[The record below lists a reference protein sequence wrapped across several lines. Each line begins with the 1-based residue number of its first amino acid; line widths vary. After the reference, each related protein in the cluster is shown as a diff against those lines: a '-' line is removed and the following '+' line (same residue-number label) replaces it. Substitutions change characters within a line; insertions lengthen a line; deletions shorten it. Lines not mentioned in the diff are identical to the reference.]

1 MADIKLRFGVEG
13 DRSLSE
19 GSGKEISD
27 TLNWIVSEIN
37 KDPYKI
43 KFTADPT
50 SIENLS
56 KSIRD
61 AVTDATRNIAVGQ
74 AVTIDPSITV
84 NPSKTHIPENPKSII
99 AVGTKEYTVATQQLD
114 RLDSALKELDRNQ
127 IKILPD
133 NFQGQINKLRGDLS
147 KGELSVESFTDRYSE
162 LLRILNT
169 PISTADK
176 YSLMAKAESAMAS
189 AQTKLNS
196 QDPGLTFEDGYDS
209 KSLQGAISEVK
220 ELTTSF
226 NNGEISA
233 HELVE
238 AMSKLRYE
246 TSRYSNAVA
255 NASNAEKEMEADA
268 KQRASS
274 LKRVQTAIDA
284 NVAAQKR
291 FSAASHGETSGDYN
305 NLVSVEQKLRALK
318 QQLDDNSFSAEKLN
332 KELDE
337 LVVSQRASMSAIA
350 SSGKGKLSWFDKLS
364 KGIDKYASWFSVST
378 IFMETWQAMRRLVSI
393 TVELDEAMTELKKVT
408 NETDTAYKAFL
419 TSASARAK
427 KVGSSLVD
435 VVSATADFA
444 RLGNTIAESEQLA
457 DAALV
462 YKNVGDGIS
471 DITQATESI
480 IATMQAFGMEAS
492 QAMSVVDKF
501 NNVGNN
507 FAISSGGIGDA
518 LLRSAAAMKAANNT
532 LDETIALIT
541 AANTIV
547 QNPDVVGTTMKT
559 VSMYLRAA
567 KTEAE
572 DAGESTEGMANSV
585 SELRDE
591 IMQLTGKKVDILE
604 PDGSFKSTY
613 DILKALSE
621 VWGEL
626 SDTSQA
632 NILEMVGGKRNA
644 NVVSSLL
651 ENFDVAARSLETSA
665 QSAGSALKENE
676 IYLESIS
683 GKLQAFSATFQSLS
697 SHLIDTGLVKGIIS
711 IGTGLLE
718 AVDYLAALQ
727 ALFPITI
734 GSVIALTQT
743 YKGLA
748 RAQTVVATMD
758 MFEDDKIDVEI
769 LIARI
774 NSLTEAERRLL
785 KQRLEYKFVG
795 KNADL
800 ANERR
805 DLVFGSGVFDQT
817 KSASKM
823 AGSSVVLYTTFSK
836 IAKIGGVVLGFLSKA
851 LGVISIIAAVAST
864 IYAIGNK
871 ISGGKWEKAITKL
884 FDSFKSPEERLE
896 KINAGWDEL
905 TSKVEE
911 ASGAYIELKKSS
923 DEIIPRFVK
932 LSEGVNKF
940 GENTKLT
947 DEEYQEFL
955 SLNNQLAELFPDLN
969 RGYDSNGN
977 AMLALSYSADTLTE
991 SLNALIE
998 AQRLSANKEI
1008 AKNLPEVTELVD
1020 GRVTAY
1026 DEIIQ
1031 EEKSKRKEWED
1042 WIGNNHTLLEKGFI
1056 QRGLTKKNAERWQKE
1071 LLAHGVEAKI
1081 SQTEGEVIYTYQIEV
1096 DAGSIRAADRA
1107 FGDFVSGSDK
1117 VINYYEGLK
1126 DAAWDSAYSTISA
1139 WMQTEDKFIV
1149 LSDEIQSVAQ
1159 NTLRGIDFG
1168 NIIPKKDES
1177 KNEAIQRY
1185 VRDTILYPL
1194 SFLKP
1199 DVQKAF
1205 GELISTDALAKGE
1218 ITRAEYVEN
1227 VQKAFNSLTEGMDD
1241 TAIKSFEEALVQG
1254 YKEIGIE
1261 GNNFSEIVNGIAT
1274 EWSAF
1279 IEKINNSSELTDAF
1293 DGFKESVD
1301 ILKQAKNE
1309 IESTG
1314 SISSETYNKL
1324 IGANED
1330 YADIIEYT
1338 NGKITLNKDKLAEHA
1353 QALMDKTSI
1362 QMLAN
1367 NATEDEIGL
1376 LYQYAGGL
1384 TATQSAVKTVSD
1396 SISDLVSRFKS
1407 MKDGDVYGVEDIAD
1421 LVEEYPELKDNIIK
1435 TAEGYKV
1442 EEEAIRDL
1450 IKARLELLKTDPYT
1464 KEMQATVPTASPTTL
1479 TNIHNIF
1486 EEFSAANGRGIASWD
1501 EYKRAWES
1509 YKGVAEGTVDNID
1522 SVNKR
1527 LAQQKTY
1534 VEYLIAEGL
1543 YADAVLKELENYE
1556 GNKDKGEESETWFD
1570 RRLREHKHNV
1580 AMEKETTE
1588 EYLKWLESANER
1600 AWAEEIIDKDTY
1612 YSNLEELYNGGKEL
1626 FQDYLSDIEH
1636 QIEMMNNQGSDS
1648 SSIIPMYQEMIS
1660 AVEDEV
1666 DKYHAAGL
1674 TDNDAYIQEL
1684 KSQWWT
1690 YRDELLDVYGEAL
1703 DANITDYEHDIF
1715 MLEQHEGSADEII
1728 AIYRKMQEEVHA
1740 TANEYRALGLAED
1753 NDLIQELQQK
1763 WWEYQESIVEARREA
1778 FNNDIDA
1785 KKFGIETLKQEGG
1798 SSTEIIDSWKSIL
1811 SDINAEIA
1819 YYSEAGYSSSHEI
1832 MRELTEQVWETKEE
1846 LVSAIKAVVEEIN
1859 SAVDGFQNV
1868 YSTLTD
1874 AAKEYASTGYLS
1886 VDSLQAILELE
1897 PKYLAYLTDENG
1909 QLVINEQALQNV
1921 IAAKTEELAAETAL
1935 AYAKQ
1940 VLLAVEQNDIATL
1953 TSLTQ
1958 ATAASS
1964 GATWDMAYATI
1975 GLAKAMGVANGMEAS
1990 YFDDAVSYINKM
2002 QSLSQT
2008 AASTVSAYYQTLDE
2022 GYVSQKDGLD
2032 KILQATQDMIKWE
2045 QDQMIEALE
2054 KEKDLYNDLIDQKKE
2069 MIELTK
2075 EEHDHER
2082 DTADKLE
2089 EIARLQSKIDQLSLD
2104 DSREAQAQKR
2114 QLEEELNELQKGFA
2128 DDQAD
2133 YAYDVQIDALDRE
2146 KEAYNEAKDDEIE
2159 GLRNMLD
2166 SAEELYQAAIARI
2179 NGGWD
2184 TLYNDLISWNAE
2196 YGSMLE
2202 SELVSAWDAATAAV
2216 QRYGSFVD
2224 ALEGVDSYTNLGSSS
2239 VTNSDGSVTEYGDMS
2254 IANPGDII
2262 GSMKANSL
2270 EWYVADD
2277 QGRNRLY
2284 AEQQALA
2291 DQWESTFGEK
2301 LTNKNGVWYRPN
2313 GDVLYSLTEDEV
2325 GKTIVDEM
2333 KRNGEAWNATEN
2345 ESERR
2350 ALEARNEELAAT
2362 LSSYLGEEITRGADG
2377 VWYLRGKKLF
2387 DAYHSGG
2394 IVGRRPTLEQNEMMA
2409 VLEEGEAVL
2418 DEKKERSLY
2427 KIIDFVDYLSE
2438 KIGSAIDID
2447 KLMDIFPS
2455 RIELPKMSSL
2465 IPEVGRTNFNIEIN
2479 PSVEINITHGG
2490 SMTEEDAKRYG
2501 EIASDNTIR
2510 KIKEAFAQRGISN
2523 IGNAILKQ

>member
-1 MADIKLRFGVEG
+1 M
-13 DRSLSE
+13 
-19 GSGKEISD
+19 
-27 TLNWIVSEIN
+27 
-37 KDPYKI
+37 
-43 KFTADPT
+43 
-50 SIENLS
+50 
-56 KSIRD
+56 
-61 AVTDATRNIAVGQ
+61 
-74 AVTIDPSITV
+74 
-84 NPSKTHIPENPKSII
+84 
-99 AVGTKEYTVATQQLD
+99 
-114 RLDSALKELDRNQ
+114 
-127 IKILPD
+127 
-133 NFQGQINKLRGDLS
+133 
-147 KGELSVESFTDRYSE
+147 
-162 LLRILNT
+162 
-169 PISTADK
+169 
-176 YSLMAKAESAMAS
+176 
-189 AQTKLNS
+189 
-196 QDPGLTFEDGYDS
+196 
-209 KSLQGAISEVK
+209 
-220 ELTTSF
+220 
-226 NNGEISA
+226 
-233 HELVE
+233 
-238 AMSKLRYE
+238 
-246 TSRYSNAVA
+246 
-255 NASNAEKEMEADA
+255 
-268 KQRASS
+268 
-274 LKRVQTAIDA
+274 
-284 NVAAQKR
+284 
-291 FSAASHGETSGDYN
+291 
-305 NLVSVEQKLRALK
+305 
-318 QQLDDNSFSAEKLN
+318 
-332 KELDE
+332 
-337 LVVSQRASMSAIA
+337 
-350 SSGKGKLSWFDKLS
+350 
-364 KGIDKYASWFSVST
+364 
-378 IFMETWQAMRRLVSI
+378 
-393 TVELDEAMTELKKVT
+393 
-408 NETDTAYKAFL
+408 
-419 TSASARAK
+419 
-427 KVGSSLVD
+427 
-435 VVSATADFA
+435 
-444 RLGNTIAESEQLA
+444 
-457 DAALV
+457 
-462 YKNVGDGIS
+462 
-471 DITQATESI
+471 
-480 IATMQAFGMEAS
+480 
-492 QAMSVVDKF
+492 
-501 NNVGNN
+501 NN
-507 FAISSGGIGDA
+507 FAITSGGIGDA
-518 LLRSAAAMKAANNT
+518 LLRSAAAMNAANNT

-572 DAGESTEGMANSV
+572 EAGESTEGMANSV

-591 IMQLTGKKVDILE
+591 IMQLTGNKVDILE
-604 PDGSFKSTY
+604 SDGSFKSTY

-621 VWGEL
+621 VWDQL

-632 NILEMVGGKRNA
+632 NVLEMIGGKRNA
-644 NVVSSLL
+644 NVVSALL
-651 ENFDVAARSLETSA
+651 ENFTVAEKTLKVSA
-665 QSAGSALKENE
+665 ESAGSALKENE
-676 IYLESIS
+676 IYLDSIS
-683 GKLQAFSATFQSLS
+683 GRIQAFSASFQSLS
-697 SHLIDTGLVKGIIS
+697 NSLIDSSLVKGVVS
-711 IGTGLLE
+711 IGTGIVNILNHMAKVQMLLPTIISLFFTVKGALKAYQTDRSAAVAYSLFDEDKKDVEQLLTRIKALTAAERELYLQRSGFKSFE
-718 AVDYLAALQ
+718 AFGESVLSEHKEYSKGSEEYNRMIEQYKAL
-727 ALFPITI
+727 
-734 GSVIALTQT
+734 GSVTDSVTGSADRLNTSLGGVWKT
-743 YKGLA
+743 MSGFSKFSL
-748 RAQTVVATMD
+748 VATGVTTAFSIIVGIYKAWKQAQEEARQAAAD
-758 MFEDDKIDVEI
+758 AAIAYNDTAKSLEEYKLRAEELRKAIDGGNLSEEEAYNKRVELIEIQKQLVDLFGDEAAGINLVTGEIKEQIKAIDALSESEYDTWYATYEDIIQKSVDKIVAPNLFSGNEIVIPDGLKTVDGESISLKAIEELAKDINFDVSNNHIKIKAEGKSVYELIDLYTQLSTSIQAAAKEI
-769 LIARI
+769 DE
-774 NSLTEAERRLL
+774 LTGIDGYGDFYTESISSTIS
-785 KQRLEYKFVG
+785 KRLEELQGYEKDNVENFNTYVEG
-795 KNADL
+795 QLNYNTAYS
-800 ANERR
+800 E
-805 DLVFGSGVFDQT
+805 
-817 KSASKM
+817 
-823 AGSSVVLYTTFSK
+823 
-836 IAKIGGVVLGFLSKA
+836 IWSKA
-851 LGVISIIAAVAST
+851 LAAQQEYEEAVAKGDSSAAQT
-864 IYAIGNK
+864 AY
-871 ISGGKWEKAITKL
+871 KAMKDAETA
-884 FDSFKSPEERLE
+884 F
-896 KINAGWDEL
+896 
-905 TSKVEE
+905 
-911 ASGAYIELKKSS
+911 
-923 DEIIPRFVK
+923 
-932 LSEGVNKF
+932 LSEGWNDAAVNLYIEQFFDKF
-940 GENTKLT
+940 RTQAAK
-947 DEEYQEFL
+947 EELEIKIETFINNRDPKGLIQEAIEFFEDSEGNIDL
-955 SLNNQLAELFPDLN
+955 SRIIDAQAD
-969 RGYDSNGN
+969 YN
-977 AMLALSYSADTLTE
+977 AALGSGSEITEE
-991 SLNALIE
+991 SLLAYAKLFALMRYTGAKSIEELIIGFVNLGRTQQKVIETTPETNSQTLKEYKEQVDIFRKVISEFERTGTVSSDTYNRLIE
-998 AQRLSANKEI
+998 
-1008 AKNLPEVTELVD
+1008 
-1020 GRVTAY
+1020 
-1026 DEIIQ
+1026 
-1031 EEKSKRKEWED
+1031 
-1042 WIGNNHTLLEKGFI
+1042 
-1056 QRGLTKKNAERWQKE
+1056 
-1071 LLAHGVEAKI
+1071 
-1081 SQTEGEVIYTYQIEV
+1081 
-1096 DAGSIRAADRA
+1096 
-1107 FGDFVSGSDK
+1107 SG
-1117 VINYYEGLK
+1117 
-1126 DAAWDSAYSTISA
+1126 
-1139 WMQTEDKFIV
+1139 
-1149 LSDEIQSVAQ
+1149 
-1159 NTLRGIDFG
+1159 
-1168 NIIPKKDES
+1168 
-1177 KNEAIQRY
+1177 
-1185 VRDTILYPL
+1185 
-1194 SFLKP
+1194 
-1199 DVQKAF
+1199 
-1205 GELISTDALAKGE
+1205 
-1218 ITRAEYVEN
+1218 
-1227 VQKAFNSLTEGMDD
+1227 
-1241 TAIKSFEEALVQG
+1241 
-1254 YKEIGIE
+1254 
-1261 GNNFSEIVNGIAT
+1261 
-1274 EWSAF
+1274 
-1279 IEKINNSSELTDAF
+1279 
-1293 DGFKESVD
+1293 
-1301 ILKQAKNE
+1301 
-1309 IESTG
+1309 
-1314 SISSETYNKL
+1314 
-1324 IGANED
+1324 ED
-1330 YADIIEYT
+1330 YADIVEYSG
-1338 NGKITLNKDKLAEHA
+1338 GKIVVNTDKLEEHR
-1353 QALMDKTSI
+1353 QALMGDYSAKL
-1362 QMLAN
+1362 LAAG
-1367 NATEDEIGL
+1367 ATKEQIAWLEEYSASLSNSKADISEARDEL
-1376 LYQYAGGL
+1376 SGL
-1384 TATQSAVKTVSD
+1384 T
-1396 SISDLVSRFKS
+1396 DLFKKQ
-1407 MKDGDVYGVEDIAD
+1407 KDGDTYGALEIWE
-1421 LVEEYPELKDNIIK
+1421 LIEEYPELRDHIIE
-1435 TAEGYKV
+1435 TAEGYKI

-1450 IKARLELLKTDPYT
+1450 IKARIALLRTDL
-1464 KEMQATVPTASPTTL
+1464 K
-1479 TNIHNIF
+1479 IK
-1486 EEFSAANGRGIASWD
+1486 SAAANSKTHSVANDIISDYNVQSWE
-1501 EYKRAWES
+1501 EYKRAWEGYFGKAHGS
-1509 YKGVAEGTVDNID
+1509 ADLTNFFEGY
-1522 SVNKR
+1522 
-1527 LAQQKTY
+1527 QEY
-1534 VEYLIAEGL
+1534 VESVIALNKLEPEI
-1543 YADAVLKELENYE
+1543 LKELDSYT
-1556 GNKDKGEESETWFD
+1556 GEDSETWFD
-1570 RRLREHKHNV
+1570 RRLREHQHNV

-1588 EYLKWLESANER
+1588 EYLKWLESANEQ
-1600 AWAEEIIDKDTY
+1600 AYSEEIIDKDTY
-1612 YSNLEELYNGGKEL
+1612 YSNLEELYDGSKEL
-1626 FQDYLSDIEH
+1626 FQDYLSDTEH
-1636 QIEMMNNQGSDS
+1636 QIEMLNNQGADS
-1648 SSIIPMYQEMIS
+1648 SSIIPMYQEMMA
-1660 AVEDEV
+1660 AVEGEI

-1674 TDNDAYIQEL
+1674 TDNDAYIQKM

-1740 TANEYRALGLAED
+1740 TANDYRALGLAED
-1753 NDLIQELQQK
+1753 DDLIQELQQK
-1763 WWEYQESIVEARREA
+1763 WWEYQENIVEARREA
-1778 FNNDIDA
+1778 FNNDIDI

-1832 MRELTEQVWETKEE
+1832 MRELTEQAWETKEE
-1846 LVSAIKAVVEEIN
+1846 LVNAIKAVVEEIN

-1975 GLAKAMGVANGMEAS
+1975 GLAKAMGVASGMEAS

-2239 VTNSDGSVTEYGDMS
+2239 VTNSDGSVTEYGGVS

-2270 EWYVADD
+2270 EWYIADD

-2447 KLMDIFPS
+2447 KLMDIFPN